1 MNKGYGSRW
10 AFFLTGLSIG
20 ATVTLILAPFSGP
33 KMRKYIVDKT
43 GEGKDYLG
51 SKGQRLGKQAGQLL
65 GRGKGWVVKG
75 KDRLTE
81 AWETGKRASRD
92 KMV

>member
-1 MNKGYGSRW
+1 MNKGHGSRW
-10 AFFLTGLSIG
+10 AFFLAGLTIG
-20 ATVTLILAPFSGP
+20 ATVTLILAPFSGQ
-33 KMRKYIVDKT
+33 KMRKYIVGKAE
-43 GEGKDYLG
+43 EGKDFLG

>member
-1 MNKGYGSRW
+1 MKKAYGSRW
-10 AFFLTGLSIG
+10 AFFLAGLTIG
-20 ATVTLILAPFSGP
+20 ATVTVIFAPYSGP
-33 KMRKYIVDKT
+33 RMRKYILDKT
-43 GEGKDYLG
+43 EEGKDYLG
-51 SKGQRLGKQAGQLL
+51 SKGQGLGKQAGQLL